1 MPQFYKNSYKFAT
14 IVYNMLK
21 IFFYF
26 HVFLTA
32 KFGEFFLWVIANWP
46 TSQNWGEKKFFKKKN
61 ITEEGGFYKIRVYE
75 TPENPTS
82 ETLTLGEY

>member
-1 MPQFYKNSYKFAT
+1 LPIDQHH
-14 IVYNMLK
+14 K
-21 IFFYF
+21 IEG
-26 HVFLTA
+26 
-32 KFGEFFLWVIANWP
+32 K
-46 TSQNWGEKKFFKKKN
+46 KKFLKKNN